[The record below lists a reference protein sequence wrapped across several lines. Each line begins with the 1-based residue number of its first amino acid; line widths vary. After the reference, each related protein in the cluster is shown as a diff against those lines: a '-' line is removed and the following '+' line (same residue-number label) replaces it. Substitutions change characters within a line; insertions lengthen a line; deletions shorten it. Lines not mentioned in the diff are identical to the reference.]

1 MRDAVSVWRYVS
13 TVCWYDWI
21 LVFGDH
27 AGSAFATS
35 ICGSLDQRVRRES
48 RCGSCDSKAG
58 DSGAPGR
65 LVSVS
70 S

>member
-35 ICGSLDQRVRRES
+35 ICGSLDQRVRLES
-48 RCGSCDSKAG
+48 RCGSCDSGAG
-58 DSGAPGR
+58 DDDGPGR

>member
-58 DSGAPGR
+58 DGGAPGR